1 VGAIVGLRIGLS
13 LVLGAGLGWVLG
25 GPLLAH
31 HGLIDPEARR
41 AIVTWTVWPAV
52 GLITAG
58 GLTAL
63 FAGGGVFKR
72 TLDLFRKTGKKDTI
86 PGAVPR
92 TWWLGGLA
100 AAGLGT
106 TCAAWV
112 AFGVP
117 LWQSLIAIVLALPI
131 AAVAIRAV
139 GETDMSPSNNLA
151 KVTQFVFAGLA
162 PGQTVSNVAAAGV
175 ASGCAI
181 EASEVM
187 TDLKAGKILKNRPR
201 DQFIAQF
208 VGILVSAGAAV
219 AAYSLLIAVVP
230 IGEDPFPAPTAVAW
244 KTLADGLAGG
254 KSGIPTHA
262 ATAAWI
268 AAAAGVA
275 LAVGLTL
282 NKKLPLPSPV
292 AIGLGMIFPPAYSVT
307 ILLGAITG
315 ALISRYAKAFWERDQ
330 YLLTSGL
337 IVGESLT
344 GLLAAALMLVG
355 LL

>member
-1 VGAIVGLRIGLS
+1 MGI
-13 LVLGAGLGWVLG
+13 
-25 GPLLAH
+25 
-31 HGLIDPEARR
+31 
-41 AIVTWTVWPAV
+41 
-52 GLITAG
+52 ITAG
-58 GLTAL
+58 GLAAL
-63 FAGGGVFKR
+63 LAGGGVFRR
-72 TLDLFRKTGKKDTI
+72 TLDLFRKSPASRKAKT
-86 PGAVPR
+86 PGTVPR
-92 TWWLGGLA
+92 TWWIGGLA
-100 AAGLGT
+100 AASAGT
-106 TCAAWV
+106 SCAAWF

-117 LWQSLIAIVLALPI
+117 VWQSLVAIVLALPI

-162 PGQTVSNVAAAGV
+162 PGQTVANVAAAGV

-187 TDLKAGKILKNRPR
+187 TDLKSGAILKNRPR

-208 VGILVSAGAAV
+208 VGILVATGAAV

-230 IGEDPFPAPTAVAW
+230 IGDDTFPAPTAVAW

-254 KSGIPTHA
+254 RSGIPTGA

-268 AAAAGVA
+268 AAAAGVLIGVP
-275 LAVGLTL
+275 LAM
-282 NKKLPLPSPV
+282 KKSLPLPSPV
-292 AIGLGMIFPPAYSVT
+292 AIGLGVIFPPAYSIT
-307 ILLGAITG
+307 ILLGAVTA
-315 ALISRYAKAFWERDQ
+315 ALLSKYAKAFWERDQ